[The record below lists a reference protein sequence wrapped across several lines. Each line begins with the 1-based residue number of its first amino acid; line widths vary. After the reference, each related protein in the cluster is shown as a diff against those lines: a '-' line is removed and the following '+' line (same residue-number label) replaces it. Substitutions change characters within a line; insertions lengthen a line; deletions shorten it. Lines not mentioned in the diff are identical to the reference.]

1 MKFKATVFLL
11 ASVAAMCL
19 LLGTSAAQAADVIFS
34 ATIPTQAI
42 GIEDLDVNGTL
53 YDVDFTEPETVAA
66 QVYGEFPGTFDFN
79 TRETAAAAADAV
91 NAALTAENAWTVGA
105 EGSGGLPFYRI
116 GFVSGIVLD
125 EIEAVG
131 FWESATDNIDIDRW
145 IRNATEPD
153 IDHYTLG
160 VRLWAKFTQVGE

>member
-11 ASVAAMCL
+11 ANVAAMCL
-19 LLGTSAAQAADVIFS
+19 LLGTRAVQAACWTCLIS
-34 ATIPTQAI
+34 PPSHAI
-42 GIEDLDVNGTL
+42 GIEDLAVNGTL

-131 FWESATDNIDIDRW
+131 FWESATDNVDIVSW
-145 IRNATEPD
+145 LRNAEEHD

-160 VRLWAKFTQVGE
+160 VRLWAKFTQVIE